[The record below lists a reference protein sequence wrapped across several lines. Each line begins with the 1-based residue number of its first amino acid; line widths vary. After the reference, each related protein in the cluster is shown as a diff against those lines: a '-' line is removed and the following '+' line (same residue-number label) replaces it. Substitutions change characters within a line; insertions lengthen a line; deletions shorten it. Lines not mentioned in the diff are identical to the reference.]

1 MAKVVAPSSL
11 LHRSHLIGSEHR
23 NSDTMM
29 KRKTPSELRGE
40 QLKRASVVTV
50 DLTDESPLP
59 LSSTSSDGDNGL
71 KRPGLSRNPKFIDTR
86 VDDVFPAKKSRFR
99 MTSGK
104 ENTKENTPTKKTI
117 IQKNPYVL
125 TNLATTKQ
133 QGISCLENV
142 VAPSEVSKDSTLQSC
157 HTIEKGS
164 QGKFL
169 TVTELSSSADRSSG
183 LAAIDMGNALRGLA
197 APEQNVSGGLAADS
211 SKRLGDN
218 ASNTVGSFINECH
231 VPGHKAPLDLTL
243 KTSMRVVS
251 SSMNRIQRSFMRRAM
266 PQFTFKHGTFKGQKM
281 SGHSHLTSNS
291 DAFEVLHSWMY
302 PQSTLPPSV
311 ISLLSSSTA
320 DGVELEFLNKRQIEW
335 EEAFRNLYYMLRNNT
350 CGIFYVCTSQFV
362 VMFTGSD
369 GSDKSISS
377 CNAYISQSTRG
388 LRSLLREH
396 DVCFSM
402 PLCHSKVEQIATE
415 HLVELSEIEKHNLGQ
430 TRRMRSFSDV
440 DNTPESLL
448 VFSGNMNVHGLYDLL
463 LNYRSFF
470 TSLSAMDVPVLCS
483 PVPFQNAT
491 ISSPD
496 IKCME
501 VKRAEQIAASYDE
514 SYMKD
519 ADIAQG
525 SSDGLCW
532 SIEIKDTILPPWII
546 SGICSLMSSEGRKFE
561 ASFVTEPSSIGLNV
575 ALNSTWEKS
584 ESKVAGDG
592 SLQNCN
598 GFGIPGAVVISGLQ
612 SCSLKGLKYSDDS
625 YTASLSPV

>member
-1 MAKVVAPSSL
+1 MAKVVASSSL
-11 LHRSHLIGSEHR
+11 LHRSHLIGSEHQ

-40 QLKRASVVTV
+40 QLKRASAVTV

-59 LSSTSSDGDNGL
+59 LSSTSNDGDNGL

-86 VDDVFPAKKSRFR
+86 VDDVFPVKKSRFR

-104 ENTKENTPTKKTI
+104 ENAKENTPTEKTI

-133 QGISCLENV
+133 QGISCLENA
-142 VAPSEVSKDSTLQSC
+142 VAPSEVSKYSTLQSC
-157 HTIEKGS
+157 HTMEKCS
-164 QGKFL
+164 QAKFL

-197 APEQNVSGGLAADS
+197 APEQNVSCGLAADS
-211 SKRLGDN
+211 SKRLEDT
-218 ASNTVGSFINECH
+218 ASNTVGSFINDCH

-243 KTSMRVVS
+243 KTSMRIVS

-266 PQFTFKHGTFKGQKM
+266 PQFTFKHGTFKAQNM
-281 SGHSHLTSNS
+281 SGHSHLKSNS

-311 ISLLSSSTA
+311 ISVLSSSNA
-320 DGVELEFLNKRQIEW
+320 DGELEFLNKRQIKW
-335 EEAFRNLYYMLRNNT
+335 EEAFRNLYYMLRNNA

-377 CNAYISQSTRG
+377 CNGYISQSTRG

-430 TRRMRSFSDV
+430 TRRMRSLSDV

-463 LNYRSFF
+463 LNYRSFY
-470 TSLSAMDVPVLCS
+470 TSLSGMDVPVLCS

-561 ASFVTEPSSIGLNV
+561 ASFVTESSSIGLNV
-575 ALNSTWEKS
+575 ALNSTCEKS
-584 ESKVAGDG
+584 ESTAAGDG

-612 SCSLKGLKYSDDS
+612 SRPLKGLKYSDDS

>member
-11 LHRSHLIGSEHR
+11 LHRSHLIGSGPR
-23 NSDTMM
+23 NSDTIM

-40 QLKRASVVTV
+40 QLQRASAVTV

-59 LSSTSSDGDNGL
+59 LSSTSNDVDNGL
-71 KRPGLSRNPKFIDTR
+71 KRPGLSRNSKFIDTR

-104 ENTKENTPTKKTI
+104 ENAKENTSTEKTSTL
-117 IQKNPYVL
+117 KNPYVL
-125 TNLATTKQ
+125 TNLTTTKQ
-133 QGISCLENV
+133 QGISCLENT
-142 VAPSEVSKDSTLQSC
+142 VASSEVSKDSTLQSG
-157 HTIEKGS
+157 HTIEKCS

-197 APEQNVSGGLAADS
+197 APELNVGCGLAANS
-211 SKRLGDN
+211 SKRLGDS
-218 ASNTVGSFINECH
+218 ASTTVGNFINECH

-251 SSMNRIQRSFMRRAM
+251 SSVNWIQRSFMRRTM
-266 PQFTFKHGTFKGQKM
+266 PHFTFKHGTFKGQNM
-281 SGHSHLTSNS
+281 RGHSHLTSNS
-291 DAFEVLHSWMY
+291 DDFEVLHSWTY
-302 PQSTLPPSV
+302 PQSILPPSV
-311 ISLLSSSTA
+311 ISVLSSSTA
-320 DGVELEFLNKRQIEW
+320 DGELDFLNKRQIHW
-335 EEAFRNLYYMLRNNT
+335 EESFRNLYYMLRNNT

-369 GSDKSISS
+369 GSDRSISS

-396 DVCFSM
+396 DVSFSM

-415 HLVELSEIEKHNLGQ
+415 HLVELSEIERHNLGQ

-483 PVPFQNAT
+483 PVPFQNAA

-501 VKRAEQIAASYDE
+501 MKRAEQIAASYDE
-514 SYMKD
+514 SYRRD
-519 ADIAQG
+519 AEITQG
-525 SSDGLCW
+525 SSDGLCC

-575 ALNSTWEKS
+575 ALNSTCEKS
-584 ESKVAGDG
+584 GSKAAGGG

-598 GFGIPGAVVISGLQ
+598 DTFGIPGAIVISGLQ
-612 SCSLKGLKYSDDS
+612 PCSLKGLKYSDDS